1 MSKKFTQSSCSGS
14 GATDD
19 SYHLLW
25 ASDRLAIARQV
36 ESRLMKIY
44 ADLVS
49 LQKMMNYKL
58 TIIDV
63 LKNIAPYVN
72 TEDGRKQTLAEECR
86 KRWLRNAA
94 KKHHSIHYNGKYD
107 DESEERR

>member
-1 MSKKFTQSSCSGS
+1 MKSDPFEEDV
-14 GATDD
+14 TDD

-49 LQKMMNYKL
+49 MQKMMNYKL

-72 TEDGRKQTLAEECR
+72 SEDGRKQTLAEECR

-107 DESEERR
+107 DESEAGR